1 MDIQVGVFSPK
12 NVDRRSSSL
21 EAVLSLDDEEFDGE
35 ADKSMAFG
43 GLWTGVTE
51 DLLTGTVWWF
61 QFFLIFTPSW
71 GRFPFWLIFFKG
83 VETTN

>member
-1 MDIQVGVFSPK
+1 MIWGYHYFRKHPAVFHRK

-43 GLWTGVTE
+43 GLWTGVIE
-51 DLLTGTVWWF
+51 DLLTVNVPPNRG
-61 QFFLIFTPSW
+61 
-71 GRFPFWLIFFKG
+71 
-83 VETTN
+83 

>member
-1 MDIQVGVFSPK
+1 MDHLKMYFLLKKGTFHCHVSLPEGSCFSQ
-12 NVDRRSSSL
+12 NNFDRRSSSL

-51 DLLTGTVWWF
+51 DLHPRNLT
-61 QFFLIFTPSW
+61 
-71 GRFPFWLIFFKG
+71 
-83 VETTN
+83 